1 MDQSNENL
9 FWPLAVAGRVLWIRV
24 FPSVLSSVLPAVLSG
39 NFLGIGSL
47 VLFLMYGVRELYGDV
62 PDRRYGDLF
71 WKNPFLVKMN
81 KNGPKMGVFGHFR
94 KIYSLVLSRNG
105 VYWKYLWPFHILW
118 KPHMWEKSGF
128 QVTTKNAVSQSDF
141 SI

>member
-1 MDQSNENL
+1 
-9 FWPLAVAGRVLWIRV
+9 
-24 FPSVLSSVLPAVLSG
+24 
-39 NFLGIGSL
+39 
-47 VLFLMYGVRELYGDV
+47 MYGVRDLYGDV

-105 VYWKYLWPFHILW
+105 VY
-118 KPHMWEKSGF
+118 
-128 QVTTKNAVSQSDF
+128 
-141 SI
+141 